1 MGSVTQ
7 ISLEGGYMNLI
18 RVYFLMA
25 VVAMGMAMPAVAQG
39 QDKQATPPLVQLLQ
53 SKGILSSDEAAQLS
67 AAGSA
72 DEANARLANLLVAK
86 GLISRED
93 YDHTV
98 GATEPVSDKAS
109 GGHYVNALLHVSKDS
124 APPPATSDVFTFG
137 APAEGAIIPAVA
149 PVRLLPLGAS
159 KPTGDGDLHPR

>member
-1 MGSVTQ
+1 MTYRGSASQ

-25 VVAMGMAMPAVAQG
+25 VVAVGMALPAAAQG

-67 AAGSA
+67 QAGSA

-93 YDHTV
+93 YDHKW
-98 GATEPVSDKAS
+98 G
-109 GGHYVNALLHVSKDS
+109 
-124 APPPATSDVFTFG
+124 
-137 APAEGAIIPAVA
+137 
-149 PVRLLPLGAS
+149 PLS
-159 KPTGDGDLHPR
+159 L

>member
-1 MGSVTQ
+1 
-7 ISLEGGYMNLI
+7 MNLLKVCLLTI
-18 RVYFLMA
+18 
-25 VVAMGMAMPAVAQG
+25 VVAVGGAVPAAAQG

-72 DEANARLANLLVAK
+72 DEANARLANLLGAK

-124 APPPATSDVFTFG
+124 APPPA
-137 APAEGAIIPAVA
+137 
-149 PVRLLPLGAS
+149 
-159 KPTGDGDLHPR
+159 